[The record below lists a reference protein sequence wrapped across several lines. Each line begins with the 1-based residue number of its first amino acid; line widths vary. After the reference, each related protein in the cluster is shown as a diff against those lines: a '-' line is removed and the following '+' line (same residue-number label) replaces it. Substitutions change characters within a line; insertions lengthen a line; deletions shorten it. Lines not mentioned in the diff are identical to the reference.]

1 MDTEE
6 AGPGLIPPDGRM
18 LESGRVVFAMPSVDA
33 RGLAVVD
40 VAQATLAAITK
51 QTLYY
56 LLCTF
61 YNIKCPHKVNKKYIY
76 IYIQRNQSI

>member
-51 QTLYY
+51 QPYII
-56 LLCTF
+56 F
-61 YNIKCPHKVNKKYIY
+61 YAHFTILNVLTK
-76 IYIQRNQSI
+76 

>member
-1 MDTEE
+1 
-6 AGPGLIPPDGRM
+6 M

-51 QTLYY
+51 QPYII
-56 LLCTF
+56 F
-61 YNIKCPHKVNKKYIY
+61 YAHFTILNVLTK
-76 IYIQRNQSI
+76 